1 MSKSP
6 RRTSPARP
14 PKRAARPA
22 GSSGL
27 LAGKGSKAS
36 KAAVAG
42 QRRESGAESRPPQR
56 SGRAASPTPAKTPRT
71 KRPAGEHKAARRAA
85 ILRAGM
91 HVFAEHGFEAARL
104 DEVAA
109 RAGVAKGTLY
119 LYFADKT
126 ALFEEIIRDAVAPLI
141 ARFEQLANLPDLP
154 TAMVLDGI
162 FTLFQT
168 EVLGTDR
175 KLILRL
181 IISEGPRFPNIAQFY
196 HREVVSRGLGILR
209 GIAKRGVER
218 GELPDDALVRFPQL
232 ALSAPL
238 LAVLWDGLFAR
249 IEPLDTAGLLAAH
262 RMRLTAGSKPIPD
275 RSSAP

>member
-1 MSKSP
+1 MRSAEAENASKAPKAAIAELRRGSGAKSSPPDRASRPQAAAPSKSP
-6 RRTSPARP
+6 
-14 PKRAARPA
+14 
-22 GSSGL
+22 GI
-27 LAGKGSKAS
+27 
-36 KAAVAG
+36 
-42 QRRESGAESRPPQR
+42 
-56 SGRAASPTPAKTPRT
+56 

-85 ILRAGM
+85 ILRAGL

-119 LYFADKT
+119 LYFTDKT

-141 ARFEQLANLPDLP
+141 ARFEMIAGVPDLP
-154 TAMVLDGI
+154 TAMVLEGI

-168 EVLGTDR
+168 EVLGTER

-196 HREVVSRGLGILR
+196 HREVVSRGLAILR
-209 GIAKRGVER
+209 GVAKRGVVR

-232 ALSAPL
+232 VLSAPL

-262 RMRLTAGSKPIPD
+262 RALLTAGNKPITD
-275 RSSAP
+275 RRSAP

>member
-1 MSKSP
+1 MGKSP
-6 RRTSPARP
+6 RRTSPDRA
-14 PKRAARPA
+14 PKRSLPA
-22 GSSGL
+22 GY
-27 LAGKGSKAS
+27 GSKAS
-36 KAAVAG
+36 KAAAAG
-42 QRRESGAESRPPQR
+42 QRRESGPDLLAQNRT
-56 SGRAASPTPAKTPRT
+56 GRGATTSPAKTSRT
-71 KRPAGEHKAARRAA
+71 RRPAGEHKAARRAA

-154 TAMVLDGI
+154 TATVLDGI
-162 FTLFQT
+162 FKLFQT
-168 EVLGTDR
+168 EVLGTER

-209 GIAKRGVER
+209 GLARRGVER

-262 RMRLTAGSKPIPD
+262 RVRLTAGSKPTTD